1 MKSSF
6 SILDLIQF
14 SDRDIKSLV
23 YFSQFTAL
31 KLSQFILGAALFVGE
46 NFQKRLTSGFEKVI
60 KAFRQKFIN
69 REESFNSQQELPDD
83 LEECRRTLLL
93 KDEFKKLL
101 NIQKHSKR
109 RPLLLCESGKVIGEM
124 VEFGAFKSKKKP
136 VRVLFCDSHSI
147 TLFKFDKSDP
157 DFFSKPLPSRGDL
170 SRYECESLP
179 KFITHLRDFAF
190 MDFDHFRIYLAI
202 IFELLLCD
210 SRLEFPERIH
220 REVLSLFDR
229 DDLRKGEYPT
239 IKKNDVPRFIEA
251 RGKYPKNKVF
261 RLLPEEKEKLKS
273 FWHEFFLS
281 LRQ

>member
-93 KDEFKKLL
+93 KDEFKELL
-101 NIQKHSKR
+101 DVQKHSKR

-136 VRVLFCDSHSI
+136 VRVLFCSSHSI
-147 TLFKFDKSDP
+147 ILAKSNLFSE
-157 DFFSKPLPSRGDL
+157 PLPSRSDL
-170 SRYECESLP
+170 SSYEYESLP
-179 KFITHLRDFAF
+179 EFITHLRELIL
-190 MDFDHFRIYLAI
+190 MDFGQFRMYLAI

-210 SRLEFPERIH
+210 SKPEFPERIH